1 MNRRDAKRVAMGTST
16 SILRFG
22 SFELDPANRQLL
34 RHGVPVELGSRYFDA
49 LMLLAER
56 QGELVTKDE
65 FMGAVWQGI
74 PVTDEALTQ
83 CIRTLR
89 RILDDDAS
97 NPRFIQ
103 TVPKHGYRF
112 IGSTSATEHATIS
125 RRNARVAGLC
135 TIAGLLSGMV
145 AGLFYGIIAGT
156 GGAGQVLILAAMT
169 GMLGLLAGAGLGTSM
184 AAAMHWRG
192 RVDYWTVI
200 GAMIGGFAVGS
211 IGNLLSREGV
221 GLLSGVSVLGVTG
234 PFEGLVLGCAVGFAG
249 RAAFTAWHRRT
260 SVAAALTVAV
270 VAGGLIHVSNG
281 TLLAGSLWAL
291 QQALPG
297 TQLAIEHFGGLIG
310 EPGFTSTTKLI
321 SAIVEAVI
329 FVLAM
334 TTALLICASD
344 SEKG

>member
-1 MNRRDAKRVAMGTST
+1 MGTST
-16 SILRFG
+16 AILRFE

-56 QGELVTKDE
+56 QGKLVTKDE

-89 RILDDDAS
+89 RTLDDDAS

-112 IGSTSATEHATIS
+112 IGSPSATEQATIS
-125 RRNARVAGLC
+125 QRNGRVAGLC

-169 GMLGLLAGAGLGTSM
+169 GMLGLLAGAGLGVGM
-184 AAAMHWRG
+184 ASAMHWRG

-200 GAMIGGFAVGS
+200 GAMIGGFGVGS

-234 PFEGLVLGCAVGFAG
+234 PFEGLVLGGAVGFVG
-249 RAAFTAWHRRT
+249 RAAFTTWRRR
-260 SVAAALTVAV
+260 SIVATALAASTVAGV
-270 VAGGLIHVSNG
+270 FIHLSNG

-291 QQALPG
+291 QQALPS
-297 TQLAIEHFGGLIG
+297 TQLAIEQFGVLIG
-310 EPGFTSTTKLI
+310 QPGFTATAKLA
-321 SAIVEAVI
+321 SAIGEAVM
-329 FVLAM
+329 FVLSMAA
-334 TTALLICASD
+334 ALLICTSD
-344 SEKG
+344 IEKG